1 MPTEPAAVLDERSIY
16 PETFESDEGGRDD
29 TSSGVGRDAASFRP
43 AFLAGVRAISPV
55 IPPAAVLALATG
67 VAATAV
73 GLSPLETVAMA
84 VLVYSPAVILTAL
97 ELLESGAPLVVV
109 VVASL
114 VVGVRFA
121 MLSLSIAPYFERVGA
136 RWKWLLAYFLFT
148 PIYVL
153 SVERFDAKPETSR
166 RGYYLGL
173 ALPIWVT
180 MQAAVLAGIAF
191 GASVPAGW
199 GLDFV
204 LPLVFI
210 ALLTGMLKSR
220 AVKGAALV
228 AGLVAVPGV
237 LLPLG
242 LGVVVAT
249 ASGTV
254 AGVLLCRSG
263 GSR

>member
-1 MPTEPAAVLDERSIY
+1 MPTEPAAVLDERPTYSDA
-16 PETFESDEGGRDD
+16 FESDGEDRED
-29 TSSGVGRDAASFRP
+29 TNSGVGSDAASFRP

-55 IPPAAVLALATG
+55 VPPAAVLGLATG

-73 GLSPLETVAMA
+73 GLSPLETVGMA

-97 ELLESGAPLVVV
+97 ELLDSGAPLVVL

-173 ALPIWVT
+173 ALPIWAT

-191 GASVPAGW
+191 GTSVPASW

-210 ALLTGMLKSR
+210 ALLAGMLKRRS
-220 AVKGAALV
+220 VTGAALV

-254 AGVLLCRSG
+254 AGVLLG
-263 GSR
+263 GREGS